1 MTPEHSDPTLT
12 PPVGSKAVS
21 PQSMAP
27 ATDITAPSSDDT
39 AFPIVGVG
47 SSAGG
52 LSALTSFLSKLPT
65 NTGMAFVFIQ
75 HLNPTHDSQLSVI
88 LSRYTRLPIIAADD
102 GIAILPDHIYII
114 TPNTSLTVEHGILRT
129 TPREES
135 PRPHLSINFFF
146 QSLARVRPG
155 RIIGVVLSGTGT
167 DGTLGLAAIKASG
180 GITFAQDDTAE
191 HGGMPQNAINHG
203 CVDVVLPPD
212 EIAQEIVK
220 ISTNGFPAIREVLP
234 LLAERGD
241 PDGEGDT
248 SALPEDDKHIIAIIE
263 LVRAHAGID
272 FTQYRPTTIKRRILR
287 RLGLLDLPSLE
298 DYERFVIGHPEE
310 IAALVKDLLINVTS
324 FYRDAATFTALTTT
338 IFPVLMRDRQSTEN
352 IRIWVAGCSTG
363 QEVYSIVI
371 ELLEYLKDT
380 PSSPGIQMFGTDI
393 SEWALNKARAGC
405 YSAMAA
411 ADVPPDRLAHYF
423 TKEPIGHRINKSVR
437 DLCVFAKHDVTVDVP
452 FTKID
457 LISCRNLLIYLAPV
471 LQTKVFHTFY
481 FAMKQSG
488 MLLLGSAESVGRS
501 SDLFGTIDE
510 KKRIFKKMQT
520 SRRVG
525 PPPVSTKREVI
536 AKMASPAQPS
546 TPTVIDL
553 QRAADRIV
561 LRRFAPAGVL
571 INESLDIIQFRGQT
585 NPYLEPAQGEASHH
599 LLTMVPF
606 SVADALRAAISEA
619 IEHKVPVR
627 RERVPM
633 RRESHVREIAFEV
646 IPVLMADGHAG
657 SFLVL
662 FEEQDKTILASP
674 SAPAGDPAH
683 GGGMS
688 ADAREVLQLRT
699 ELNAAM
705 GHIQSIAEQNRILAE
720 QLRAAT
726 EETSSTTEEFR
737 STNEELQTAKEEVD
751 ATNEELITVNE
762 ELRNSNQ
769 SLAKTME
776 LTAAIV
782 ETMRYPLLV
791 LDSELNVESA
801 NLAFLT
807 AFRVTAENTIGRRVY
822 KLGNG
827 QWDIPEL
834 RRLLEDILPH
844 NSAFDDYQVTHDF
857 SDIGCRTML
866 MNARRLYGVFPQP
879 RIVLVIADIT
889 EQIRIAD
896 DLKEK
901 SQELVRSNA
910 ELDQFAAVASHDLQE
925 PLRMISNYVS
935 LLEGHYASIFDDKA
949 REYMRIVISGT
960 ERMFAMINAI
970 LAYSQLGHQGSDF
983 TVTESDISLHGA
995 LANLKHKILEANATI
1010 TEGHLPKVM
1019 TNTAQLTQLFQNLI
1033 SNALKFHS
1041 DKRTPA
1047 IHVSAVESEHEWTF
1061 AVTDNGIGM
1070 NQEHFAKIFQ
1080 MFQRLNSATEYPGTG
1095 IGLATCKKIAEH
1107 HGGRIWVESQFDVG
1121 TTFYFTLPKSTTPS
1135 SRSSRQ
1141 TPQ

>member
-1 MTPEHSDPTLT
+1 
-12 PPVGSKAVS
+12 
-21 PQSMAP
+21 MAP
-27 ATDITAPSSDDT
+27 ASDRAAPSSGGA
-39 AFPIVGVG
+39 AFPIVGIG
-47 SSAGG
+47 ASAGG
-52 LSALTSFLSKLPT
+52 LNALTSLLEKLPT
-65 NTGMAFVFIQ
+65 NTGMAFVFVQ
-75 HLNPTHDSQLSVI
+75 HLDPTHDSQLSDI
-88 LSRYTRLPIIAADD
+88 LSRYTRIPISAADD
-102 GIAILPDHIYII
+102 GVQLRPDHIYII

-129 TPREES
+129 APRDAS
-135 PRPHLSINFFF
+135 PKPHLSINFFF
-146 QSLARVRPG
+146 QSLARVRPA
-155 RIIGVVLSGTGT
+155 RIIGVILSGTGT
-167 DGTLGLAAIKASG
+167 DGTLGLAAMKAAG

-191 HGGMPQNAINHG
+191 HGAMPQNAINHG
-203 CVDVVLPPD
+203 CVDVVLPPG

-220 ISTNGFPAIREVLP
+220 IAQNGFPAIRKFLP
-234 LLAERGD
+234 MPEERGE

-248 SALPEDDKHIIAIIE
+248 AAFPEDDQHITAIIE
-263 LVRAHAGID
+263 MVRAHAGID
-272 FTQYRPTTIKRRILR
+272 FTQYRPTTIRRRILR

-298 DYERFVIGHPEE
+298 DYERFIIGHPEE

-324 FYRDAATFTALTTT
+324 FYRDEATFAALTTT
-338 IFPVLMRDRQSTEN
+338 IFPVLMRDRQSTES

-371 ELLEYLKDT
+371 ELLEYLKDS

-393 SEWALNKARAGC
+393 SEWALNRARAGS

-411 ADVPPDRLAHYF
+411 ADVPPDRLARYF
-423 TKEPIGHRINKSVR
+423 TKEPLGYRINKSVR
-437 DLCVFAKHDVTVDVP
+437 DLCVFAKHDVTADVP
-452 FTKID
+452 FSKID

-501 SDLFGTIDE
+501 SDLFGTVDE

-525 PPPVSTKREVI
+525 PPPLSAKREVV
-536 AKMASPAQPS
+536 AKMASPAHPS

-585 NPYLEPAQGEASHH
+585 NPYLEPAQGEATLH
-599 LLTMVPF
+599 LLAMVPF
-606 SVADALRAAISEA
+606 SVGDALKAAISEA
-619 IEHKVPVR
+619 IEQKVPVR

-633 RRESHVREIAFEV
+633 RREAHVREIAFEV
-646 IPVLMADGHAG
+646 VPVLLADGHAG
-657 SFLVL
+657 SFLIL
-662 FEEQDKTILASP
+662 FEEQDKVIVAPS

-683 GGGMS
+683 DGGKS

-699 ELNAAM
+699 ELTAAT
-705 GHIQSIAEQNRILAE
+705 GHIQALAEQNRILAE
-720 QLRAAT
+720 QLRSAT

-791 LDSELNVESA
+791 LDADLNVESA

-807 AFRVTAENTIGRRVY
+807 AFRVTAEHTLGRRVY
-822 KLGNG
+822 QLGNG

-844 NSAFDDYQVTHDF
+844 NSAFDDFQVTHDF
-857 SDIGCRTML
+857 GAIGRRTML
-866 MNARRLYGVFPQP
+866 MNARRLQGVLPQP

-889 EQIRIAD
+889 EQIRVAD

-901 SQELVRSNA
+901 SQELLRSNA

-925 PLRMISNYVS
+925 PLRMISSYVT
-935 LLEGHYASIFDDKA
+935 LFEKRYASTFDDKA
-949 REYMRIVISGT
+949 REYMGAVIAGT

-970 LAYSQLGHQGSDF
+970 LAYSQLGHQGSGF

-1010 TEGHLPKVM
+1010 AEGHLPKVM
-1019 TNTAQLTQLFQNLI
+1019 SNTEQLTQLFQNLI
-1033 SNALKFHS
+1033 SNALKFRS
-1041 DKRTPA
+1041 DKRTPT

-1061 AVTDNGIGM
+1061 AVADNGIGM
-1070 NQEHFAKIFQ
+1070 NREHFERIFQ
-1080 MFQRLNSATEYPGTG
+1080 LFQRLNPATKYPGTG

-1107 HGGRIWVESQFDVG
+1107 HGGRIWVESQCDVG
-1121 TTFYFTLPKSTTPS
+1121 STFYFTLPKSTIPF
-1135 SRSSRQ
+1135 SRSGR
-1141 TPQ
+1141 